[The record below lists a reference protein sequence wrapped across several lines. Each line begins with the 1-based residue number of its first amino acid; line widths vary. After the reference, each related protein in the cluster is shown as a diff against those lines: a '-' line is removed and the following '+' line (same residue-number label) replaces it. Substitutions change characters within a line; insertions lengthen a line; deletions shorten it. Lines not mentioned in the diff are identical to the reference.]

1 MGGEGTGIR
10 CGNIFILAGVPHIAT
25 LMLEALAGTLEGG
38 RPLISRTIGCWVAE
52 SEVADLLRE
61 VEAGHEGC
69 QIGSYPF
76 FREGRVGANFVIRST
91 ERVRLDDCR
100 ADLVARLEA
109 AGREVV
115 PEVI

>member
-1 MGGEGTGIR
+1 
-10 CGNIFILAGVPHIAT
+10 
-25 LMLEALAGTLEGG
+25 MLEALSGQLEGG
-38 RPLISRTIGCWVAE
+38 KPILSATIGCWSPE
-52 SEVADLLRE
+52 SEVADLLGETER
-61 VEAGHEGC
+61 AHPGC

-91 ERVRLDDCR
+91 EQGLLDACR

-115 PEVI
+115 PEVA